1 MSNNIEEIA
10 NTEENKKL
18 VAAVIYEFH
27 DVCNSKRVVIPNE
40 YRKECIDEIVAFYEK
55 YLKTHKQKLIS
66 IDYYKI
72 ISWYAVFVAEKMFHF
87 YSQKNLDNNNW
98 IKVIMFAVWRM
109 LEELEETEQ
118 RSINKAYM
126 SKIIAMVACEIKKQS
141 DFGIGKNGLYMLMLI
156 ARIVQIP

>member
-1 MSNNIEEIA
+1 MDNIETIA

-18 VAAVIYEFH
+18 IAAIIYEFH
-27 DVCNSKRVVIPNE
+27 DVCDSKRIVIPNE

-87 YSQKNLDNNNW
+87 YSQKNLDNDNW
-98 IKVIMFAVWRM
+98 VKVIMLTVWRM

-118 RSINKAYM
+118 RCINKAYM
-126 SKIIAMVACEIKKQS
+126 SKIVAMVACEIKRQG